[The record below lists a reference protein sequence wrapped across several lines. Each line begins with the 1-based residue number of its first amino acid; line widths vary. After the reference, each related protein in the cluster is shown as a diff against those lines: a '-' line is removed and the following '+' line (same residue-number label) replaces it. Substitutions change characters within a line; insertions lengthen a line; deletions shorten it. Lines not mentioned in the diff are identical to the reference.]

1 MSKYVIGSR
10 QEWIA
15 ARIGDGDPQLPTFD
29 RRCLEVPGWIV
40 PGSILAL
47 LRPSRTAGDEIASRK
62 IIDFE
67 SARREFERDHFSDRG
82 VKQVDCAPS
91 RRLLTD
97 PSADLIESLVT
108 IALIVILGL
117 SLLFGAIWGF

>member
-1 MSKYVIGSR
+1 MSKHAIGSR

-15 ARIGDGDPQLPTFD
+15 ARTGDGDPQLPTFD
-29 RRCLEVPGWIV
+29 RRCLDIAGWIV

-47 LRPSRTAGDEIASRK
+47 LRPSRIADDIASRK

-82 VKQVDCAPS
+82 VKQANRTPS
-91 RRLLTD
+91 HRVLTD
-97 PSADLIESLVT
+97 PSDGLIESLVT
-108 IALIVILGL
+108 IALVVIVGL
-117 SLLFGAIWGF
+117 SFLFGAIWGF

>member
-1 MSKYVIGSR
+1 MLTIDQTEQRKSGDQRCSVRSDR
-10 QEWIA
+10 IA
-15 ARIGDGDPQLPTFD
+15 VDD
-29 RRCLEVPGWIV
+29 
-40 PGSILAL
+40 
-47 LRPSRTAGDEIASRK
+47 IASSK

-82 VKQVDCAPS
+82 VKQVNCAPS